1 MLLATL
7 LLLCPLPQSGDV
19 LKAQIE
25 RSAAVVEDSSSS
37 SSNPVAT
44 AANALPAAPEAKI
57 KTDAELAS
65 DANAG
70 AASSAGTSAPVAPVT
85 PGTPAAVATPAKP
98 VLRGDAPTE
107 HEKKQW
113 YALIAISSGAAVFD
127 AWSTRRAIS
136 GGYGT
141 EANPLLRPFAHSGAM
156 YAAVQVSP
164 LVMDLIGR
172 KMMTSK
178 YKLLRKFWWAP
189 QMAGTDVSVSAGIH
203 NVSVA
208 P

>member
-1 MLLATL
+1 MLLATI

-19 LKAQIE
+19 VKAQLE
-25 RSAAVVEDSSSS
+25 RPAAVAENSSYS
-37 SSNPVAT
+37 SSNND
-44 AANALPAAPEAKI
+44 AAPNALPAAPEAKI

-65 DANAG
+65 ETNSGTAG
-70 AASSAGTSAPVAPVT
+70 SSTPVAPVAP
-85 PGTPAAVATPAKP
+85 GTPAPVAAPAKP
-98 VLRGDAPTE
+98 VLNGEAPTD

-113 YALIAISSGAAVFD
+113 YALIAISSAAAAFD
-127 AWSTRRAIS
+127 AWSTRRAIT

-164 LVMDLIGR
+164 LVMDVIGR

-178 YKLLRKFWWAP
+178 HSLLRKFWWAP

-203 NVSVA
+203 NVTVA